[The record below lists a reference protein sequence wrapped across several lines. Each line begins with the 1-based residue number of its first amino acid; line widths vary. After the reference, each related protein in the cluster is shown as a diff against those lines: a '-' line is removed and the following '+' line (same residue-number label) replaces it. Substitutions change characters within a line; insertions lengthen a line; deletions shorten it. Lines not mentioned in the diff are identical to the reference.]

1 MSEIKEIS
9 VILLKHLSDALLS
22 AARDISKSMGKN
34 TPIIESSA
42 PPLTVGISVLFQFK
56 KRRYWAE
63 IIKIDGDILTVENK
77 SVNKIFDI
85 STSEVIRRNDIN
97 YDIDDL

>member
-34 TPIIESSA
+34 IPIIENSPA
-42 PPLTVGISVLFQFK
+42 PFSCGISVLFERG

-63 IIKIDGDILTVENK
+63 IIKIDGDTLTVENK
-77 SVNKIFDI
+77 AISKTFDI
-85 STSEVIRRNDIN
+85 SMSEVILRKDIN
-97 YDIDDL
+97 YDIDII

>member
-9 VILLKHLSDALLS
+9 VIVLKHLSDALLS

-34 TPIIESSA
+34 LPIIESSP
-42 PPLTVGISVLFQFK
+42 PPLTVGISVLFQVK

-63 IIKIDGDILTVENK
+63 IIKIEGDILTVENK
-77 SVNKIFDI
+77 AVGKTFDI
-85 STSEVIRRNDIN
+85 STSEVILRNDIN

>member
-9 VILLKHLSDALLS
+9 VIVLKHLSDALLS

-34 TPIIESSA
+34 TPIIESSP
-42 PPLTVGISVLFQFK
+42 PPLTVGVSVLFQVK

-63 IIKIDGDILTVENK
+63 IIKIEGDILTVENK
-77 SVNKIFDI
+77 SVGKTFDI
-85 STSEVIRRNDIN
+85 STSEVILRSDID
-97 YDIDDL
+97 YDIDNL